1 MGHDIRESITIDI
14 SERQPICFSGKDLLC
29 LPAKWP
35 WSEPVEI
42 AYSVNGVPV
51 RLTEERWGHIVENKP
66 YMKAYYE
73 RVLATVENSTW
84 ILRGYGGALIAV
96 LSLGRRQFLNVL
108 YREVSRQDGFI
119 ITAFVSRRINRG
131 DIIWPKERH

>member
-1 MGHDIRESITIDI
+1 
-14 SERQPICFSGKDLLC
+14 
-29 LPAKWP
+29 
-35 WSEPVEI
+35 VEI

-73 RVLATVENSTW
+73 RVLATVENPTW

>member
-14 SERQPICFSGKDLLC
+14 SERQRICFSGKDLLC

-66 YMKAYYE
+66 YSWDVA
-73 RVLATVENSTW
+73 
-84 ILRGYGGALIAV
+84 
-96 LSLGRRQFLNVL
+96 
-108 YREVSRQDGFI
+108 YRE
-119 ITAFVSRRINRG
+119 ITNDTELGKKILKKMG
-131 DIIWPKERH
+131 ELGIL